1 MAEKLKH
8 EIKEDATRKLL
19 GYSFNAIGWD
29 YDKLTNTEKE
39 LVSKEEFEILKD
51 EYQRTKHVGDVETDD
66 FVLEVYECICGFHIG
81 FDTSYLDQVEGEIE
95 TICPSCKR
103 RIKTEKVED

>member
-1 MAEKLKH
+1 MAKSTQ

-29 YDKLTNTEKE
+29 YSKLTDTEKS
-39 LVSKEEFEILKD
+39 LVSEEEFKVLKN

-81 FDTSYLDQVEGEIE
+81 FDSSYLDQVDDEIE
-95 TICPSCKR
+95 IQCPSCKR
-103 RIKTEKVED
+103 RIKTEKIED